1 MALGEGLGRL
11 FDVEPQISR
20 NTTPHGVSLKD
31 AAGVTFVC
39 FVPNSGGDTFIVSQ
53 SGTHAG
59 TYTAF
64 NPITRY
70 YTKTALDGTAT
81 WTDSG
86 DLTNN
91 LGTVTI
97 GSGSIAF
104 YVGADDLPAGSCYVE
119 VTPGTSGI
127 VVAILHDLEVQRN
140 PKSLRAPNA

>member
-1 MALGEGLGRL
+1 MVTRSSCR
-11 FDVEPQISR
+11 SR
-20 NTTPHGVSLKD
+20 VLS
-31 AAGVTFVC
+31 
-39 FVPNSGGDTFIVSQ
+39 
-53 SGTHAG
+53 G

-70 YTKTALDGTAT
+70 YTKTALDGTAV